1 MTRLVRSLGPW
12 LVFLLASRLTPVPVA
27 VALGLL
33 ASLVVLCQ
41 AYRYNTSQQAQAQA
55 AQPGPHEAGL
65 RFQ

>member
-1 MTRLVRSLGPW
+1 
-12 LVFLLASRLTPVPVA
+12 VFLLASRLTPVPMA

-33 ASLVVLCQ
+33 ASLVVLDK
-41 AYRYNTSQQAQAQA
+41 AYRYNTSQQAQA